1 MQGHLNILS
10 LYLRVSEWQMAPR
23 TLLGTKDEGSGTGI
37 PVGRLVHCVDVETT
51 LFSGD
56 SCRNDSDTIRTL
68 LKETAVEVILLL
80 EERLYGVNECTPRTS
95 KLTYFWHSDRYIHAI
110 PVAVLGFNAGF
121 ECPATNEQYI
131 ARFLKGDLPVGL
143 FSRLRQHVRNRYALL
158 LKIAL
163 SG

>member
-10 LYLRVSEWQMAPR
+10 LHLSVLESQMEPR
-23 TLLGTKDEGSGTGI
+23 TLLGPKDEGGGTGI
-37 PVGRLVHCVDVETT
+37 PVGRLVHCVDVETR
-51 LFSGD
+51 LFAGD
-56 SCRNDSDTIRTL
+56 SCRNDGDIVCTL
-68 LKETAVEVILLL
+68 LKETAVEIILLL

-110 PVAVLGFNAGF
+110 PVAVLGFDTGF

-131 ARFLKGDLPVGL
+131 GRFLKGDLPVGL
-143 FSRLRQHVRNRYALL
+143 FSRLRQYVRNRYALL
-158 LKIAL
+158 LKITL